1 MQACC
6 SSHVVFRRC
15 VLQKN
20 FHGGG
25 CYVSKLHL
33 QECQGPRFQSRALLF
48 ISNARTKN
56 VANKESGVCRANFL
70 IKTQTLSSMLSKPAS
85 SILKKSQTNKKTKQG
100 SVMFSHLVL
109 MAIYCFYRLI
119 KKCCSHSNR
128 RSYLQQMHSVVK
140 INKCNSVYNGS

>member
-1 MQACC
+1 MQPLTDLLEIVFFSFQEGKVLIEVVLQACC
-6 SSHVVFRRC
+6 SVVFRRC

-85 SILKKSQTNKKTKQG
+85 SILKNPKQTRKQ
-100 SVMFSHLVL
+100 SREV
-109 MAIYCFYRLI
+109 
-119 KKCCSHSNR
+119 
-128 RSYLQQMHSVVK
+128 
-140 INKCNSVYNGS
+140 

>member
-6 SSHVVFRRC
+6 NSHVVFPPC

-25 CYVSKLHL
+25 CYVSKLHP
-33 QECQGPRFQSRALLF
+33 QECQGPRFQSRTLLF
-48 ISNARTKN
+48 ISNAKTKN
-56 VANKESGVCRANFL
+56 VSNKDSGVCRANFL

-85 SILKKSQTNKKTKQG
+85 SILKPPQTNKKTKRRG
-100 SVMFSHLVL
+100 VMFSHLAS
-109 MAIYCFYRLI
+109 MALYCFYRLI

-128 RSYLQQMHSVVK
+128 RSCLQQMHSVVK

>member
-1 MQACC
+1 MIEVVLQACC

-25 CYVSKLHL
+25 CYVSKLHP
-33 QECQGPRFQSRALLF
+33 QECQGPRFQSRTLLF

-56 VANKESGVCRANFL
+56 VANKDSGVCRANFL

-85 SILKKSQTNKKTKQG
+85 SILKKPKQTRTKQR
-100 SVMFSHLVL
+100 SVMFSHLAL
-109 MAIYCFYRLI
+109 MALYCFYRLI
-119 KKCCSHSNR
+119 KKM
-128 RSYLQQMHSVVK
+128 LQSFKQEVISAA
-140 INKCNSVYNGS
+140 NAQRG